1 MHVAILSART
11 GWHTDELCRALAEHG
26 HAGVVLPYE
35 KLVGRL
41 PGGLSR
47 QPGGLSSESV
57 PILEADAVLARI
69 IPGGSLEQ
77 VIYRVDALHWIEER
91 GLLVVNSP
99 RTIERCV
106 DKFYTT
112 ALLHDAGLP
121 TPETVVCEQTDEA
134 LAAVRAMGDCVIKP
148 IFGSLGHGMVRV
160 SEPEVARRIVR
171 SLEQT
176 RTVFY
181 IQKAIDHGGRDIR
194 VFVVGGAVLG
204 AIERRA
210 PEGEWRTNVAIG
222 GSATPFDLPEVWAQ
236 LAVRA
241 ANAVGADYAGVDL
254 LPSRDGR
261 IFVLEVNGIPGWEG
275 FQKATGIDVAG
286 AIVAPAGPP
295 RDSAAGRGRRTRGMK
310 TARTAADIAALA
322 QLACLL
328 EASAPKPG
336 NVSPGR
342 HFVDLTYEDFL
353 TSAVAIGPAFTRV
366 ADQPLGETIRQAID
380 MTACWTKTNTNLGI
394 VLLLAPLAKAA
405 MRTAGESGG
414 SSTKTR
420 LYVRRFTRFS
430 RRRALTTH
438 VRSTRQFAARGRVVL
453 DGPTRRMSTASRT

>member
-35 KLVGRL
+35 KLVGRV
-41 PGGLSR
+41 PGGLF
-47 QPGGLSSESV
+47 SESV

-91 GLLVVNSP
+91 GVLVVNSP

-134 LAAVRAMGDCVIKP
+134 LAAVRAMGECIIKP

-160 SEPEVARRIVR
+160 NEPEVARRIVR
-171 SLEQT
+171 SLDQT

-181 IQKAIDHGGRDIR
+181 VQKAIDHGGRDIR

-222 GSATPFDLPEVWAQ
+222 GSATPFELPDAWAQ

-241 ANAVGADYAGVDL
+241 ANVVGADYAGIDL
-254 LPSRDGR
+254 LPSRDGG

-275 FQKATGIDVAG
+275 FQKATRIDVAG
-286 AIVAPAGPP
+286 AIVGQLVA
-295 RDSAAGRGRRTRGMK
+295 RVRAGR
-310 TARTAADIAALA
+310 AL
-322 QLACLL
+322 
-328 EASAPKPG
+328 
-336 NVSPGR
+336 
-342 HFVDLTYEDFL
+342 
-353 TSAVAIGPAFTRV
+353 
-366 ADQPLGETIRQAID
+366 
-380 MTACWTKTNTNLGI
+380 I
-394 VLLLAPLAKAA
+394 V
-405 MRTAGESGG
+405 EE
-414 SSTKTR
+414 
-420 LYVRRFTRFS
+420 VE
-430 RRRALTTH
+430 
-438 VRSTRQFAARGRVVL
+438 
-453 DGPTRRMSTASRT
+453 